1 MTPEL
6 VINDYIQCIWENSKN
21 FRRTW
26 KLKHISDMNYYFKDT
41 AQGNIT
47 ITNKEKLTS
56 QIESGYYGII
66 KNTES

>member
-56 QIESGYYGII
+56 QIGSGYYGII